1 LGKPRLR
8 QFGVELEFGLPNL
21 EEVAPMASTLAD
33 INSQIKK
40 HDEQIAQLRK
50 QAEELRNQERAGVI
64 EELRKKIAEYGLTAA
79 DLKLTSTRGGKK
91 TSSVAAA
98 VKSAAKYRS
107 PTGETWSGGRGRKP
121 RWITEALAA
130 GKSLSDFEIR

>member
-1 LGKPRLR
+1 
-8 QFGVELEFGLPNL
+8 
-21 EEVAPMASTLAD
+21 MASTLAD

-50 QAEELRNQERAGVI
+50 QAEELRNQERASVI

-79 DLKLTSTRGGKK
+79 DLKLTTRGGKK

>member
-1 LGKPRLR
+1 
-8 QFGVELEFGLPNL
+8 
-21 EEVAPMASTLAD
+21 MASTLAD

-64 EELRKKIAEYGLTAA
+64 EELRKKIAEYGLTAT
-79 DLKLTSTRGGKK
+79 DLKLTARGGKR
-91 TSSVAAA
+91 SVAAA
-98 VKSAAKYRS
+98 PVKAAAKYRS

-121 RWITEALAA
+121 RWVTEAIAA
-130 GKSLSDFEIR
+130 GKSLSEFEIK

>member
-1 LGKPRLR
+1 
-8 QFGVELEFGLPNL
+8 
-21 EEVAPMASTLAD
+21 MASTLAD

-50 QAEELRNQERAGVI
+50 QAEDLRNQERAGVI

-79 DLKLTSTRGGKK
+79 DLKLGTRGGKRSTGVVTTK
-91 TSSVAAA
+91 A
-98 VKSAAKYRS
+98 AAKYRS

-121 RWITEALAA
+121 RWITDALAA
-130 GKSLSDFEIR
+130 GKSLSDFEIK